1 MVLTWAYELTRLVLD
16 PSELQ
21 PELQPLASG
30 GCGQGGAAR
39 GGGAGTGDYRGPGA
53 IVAGAVGWS
62 SWWVTI
68 AGAMRRRCAVHAD
81 GSVPHACCT
90 PWVPCV
96 VVNMRGGSADPP
108 ARASP
113 RSCAPA
119 DVGLWGGE
127 SSLSQSKSCTS
138 ASWTGPCLTVR
149 SCWEPDQTC
158 GGDHGAQQDRIAI
171 REPMPQASCADARG
185 PADDHLARSPAVSL
199 AARGRLRPPVRTFA
213 SSHPSIRIC
222 ELIRVA
228 AEPPIMADHE
238 T

>member
-1 MVLTWAYELTRLVLD
+1 LD

-81 GSVPHACCT
+81 GSVPHACRT

-119 DVGLWGGE
+119 DVALWGGE

-149 SCWEPDQTC
+149 SCWDNRTRRAEATMAPNRTALRSASRCPRPPAQM
-158 GGDHGAQQDRIAI
+158 HGVQPTITLPGLQPCPSRHAAGYGHQ
-171 REPMPQASCADARG
+171 SG
-185 PADDHLARSPAVSL
+185 RSPARIHRLEYVS
-199 AARGRLRPPVRTFA
+199 
-213 SSHPSIRIC
+213 
-222 ELIRVA
+222 
-228 AEPPIMADHE
+228 
-238 T
+238 